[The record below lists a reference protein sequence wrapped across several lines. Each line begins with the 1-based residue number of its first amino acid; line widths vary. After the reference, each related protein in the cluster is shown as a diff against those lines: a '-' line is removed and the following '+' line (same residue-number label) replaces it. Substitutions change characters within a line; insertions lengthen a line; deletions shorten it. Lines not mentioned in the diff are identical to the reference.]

1 MNRTQTKKG
10 LELGNFEQREVL
22 NLNKKISNEVLIVQ
36 MSWMKA
42 MKFKPFSLENIISSP
57 NRIESSTKIM
67 RKRKRLAVVKSRCMS
82 FKK

>member
-1 MNRTQTKKG
+1 M
-10 LELGNFEQREVL
+10 GNFDQLVVL
-22 NLNKKISNEVLIVQ
+22 NLNQKITNEVLIVQ

-42 MKFKPFSLENIISSP
+42 MKFKPYSLENIISFP

-67 RKRKRLAVVKSRCMS
+67 RKRNRLAIVKNRCMS